1 MRNRSEWSHSA
12 RLLFNFVEFQEIG
25 KGLVKSTKSPDKKNI
40 KKNISKFEDFP
51 AADLKSTKPIYRRKG
66 RLLKDT
72 RTPEKQH
79 QAGRKSSPGRFD
91 KLRTKKSNK
100 KLSGLK
106 SVSTVSRYRYENA
119 DGSITWGYSN
129 QDGSFKVRLICG
141 EV

>member
-1 MRNRSEWSHSA
+1 M
-12 RLLFNFVEFQEIG
+12 
-25 KGLVKSTKSPDKKNI
+25 KSTKSPDKKNI
-40 KKNISKFEDFP
+40 KKNISKFKDFP

-66 RLLKDT
+66 RQLKDT

-79 QAGRKSSPGRFD
+79 QAGTKSNLKRFD

-119 DGSITWGYSN
+119 DGSITWGYRN
-129 QDGSFKVRLICG
+129 EDGSFKVRPICG